1 MKVIDSEFCLMETT
15 PTGNLFPVGSVLELN
30 GEPVFWRDFDA
41 SRFLFRKGRFTA
53 IFQDDAVI
61 RFLETTPVKSL
72 YFRDYRKG
80 KVYKASLEAFRT
92 ARVVNMRGRTQRG
105 LSFDRFEEV
114 EARVE
119 KTRPE
124 KKVIING

>member
-1 MKVIDSEFCLMETT
+1 
-15 PTGNLFPVGSVLELN
+15 
-30 GEPVFWRDFDA
+30 
-41 SRFLFRKGRFTA
+41 
-53 IFQDDAVI
+53 
-61 RFLETTPVKSL
+61 
-72 YFRDYRKG
+72 
-80 KVYKASLEAFRT
+80 
-92 ARVVNMRGRTQRG
+92 MRGRTQRG